1 MTIRE
6 ITAHGYFI
14 VGDCVVWK
22 SNARD
27 RNAQKTTDS
36 SVMVLEEMQYDM

>member
-6 ITAHGYFI
+6 ITAHGYLI
-14 VGDCVVWK
+14 VGDCVVCKVMVMK

-27 RNAQKTTDS
+27 SNA
-36 SVMVLEEMQYDM
+36 